1 MEFYCLCFWW
11 SHPNEISSVSH
22 TLTWSSLFLSHCGG
36 SSASIFISFKS
47 RVQFVAVVANYRCE
61 RREIA
66 QKIKS
71 QLISLKSVNF
81 VGMMS
86 WTEGV
91 ARRRCANLFILSVAR
106 STTKQNIKS
115 TKIPHDNG
123 LSIGRRI
130 CAPTMLWYSQSSKT
144 IFVAV
149 KWVKFNWVPTP
160 IRC

>member
-1 MEFYCLCFWW
+1 MDFYCLCFWW

-22 TLTWSSLFLSHCGG
+22 TLSSSLFLSHCGG
-36 SSASIFISFKS
+36 SSASLFISFKS
-47 RVQFVAVVANYRCE
+47 RVQFAAVVANYRCE

-71 QLISLKSVNF
+71 QLISLRSVNF

-91 ARRRCANLFILSVAR
+91 ARRQCANLFILSVAR

-115 TKIPHDNG
+115 TKIPHDKR
-123 LSIGRRI
+123 LGRRI

-149 KWVKFNWVPTP
+149 KWVKFNWVAATA
-160 IRC
+160 RC